1 MDIDLA
7 TSGLER
13 IVGSDPPLDTIAH
26 GLYFGE
32 GPVWNRRNSR
42 FLKQWDRSGS
52 CSWTWSS
59 T

>member
-13 IVGSDPPLDTIAH
+13 IVGSDPALDTIAH

-32 GPVWNRRNSR
+32 GPVWDRRNGR
-42 FLKQWDRSGS
+42 FL
-52 CSWTWSS
+52 WTDI
-59 T
+59 TPVTPMA